1 MRTISYPNLKGNSKL
16 MQCGF
21 MQEIWKFPFWGVSPS
36 DTQGFLF
43 MGVFT
48 ATSCVSKKK
57 KRKKKK
63 GGVNITQANSLKILI
78 SSLRACAGF
87 FSLIL
92 ARFSLLKHT
101 SYTLRRFW
109 PTTVNQA
116 FFKFSLAELWRG
128 CENDF
133 HIMTSFFC
141 ATFSLKLT
149 GETAQMH
156 LCNKHRLRKKTLR
169 IPSFK
174 QESSAQIHH
183 LAFKELPLY
192 PVLQLGKRDKQRSGH
207 VHKVTQR

>member
-1 MRTISYPNLKGNSKL
+1 MWLHARNLKIPFLRCFSKWYTGL
-16 MQCGF
+16 PVYGSVHGHKLCIKK
-21 MQEIWKFPFWGVSPS
+21 E
-36 DTQGFLF
+36 
-43 MGVFT
+43 
-48 ATSCVSKKK
+48 KK
-57 KRKKKK
+57 KR

-128 CENDF
+128 CENYF

-169 IPSFK
+169 KKNLLLSRK
-174 QESSAQIHH
+174 AQLRYI
-183 LAFKELPLY
+183 
-192 PVLQLGKRDKQRSGH
+192 
-207 VHKVTQR
+207 T